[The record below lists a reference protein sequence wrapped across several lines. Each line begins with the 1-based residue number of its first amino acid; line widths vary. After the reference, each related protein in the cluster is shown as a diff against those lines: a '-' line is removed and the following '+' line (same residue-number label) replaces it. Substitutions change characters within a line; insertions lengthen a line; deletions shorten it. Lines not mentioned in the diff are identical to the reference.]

1 MGERAQGAWTPWIQG
16 GASAPRKKEQGRQ
29 LAARHGGGVDHGEER
44 SRAPCCWRGESR
56 EEDGVEGAGEQGR
69 APWLLG
75 APWELG
81 ARLPARWLL
90 RREEEEA
97 GKLWRLEIFEGWECK
112 MTKGKGEGSVF
123 IEKP

>member
-1 MGERAQGAWTPWIQG
+1 MAAGGQESTARWEKKRAAASRHGQESCSPWEG
-16 GASAPRKKEQGRQ
+16 KAP
-29 LAARHGGGVDHGEER
+29 ARHGQKKGGR
-44 SRAPCCWRGESR
+44 K
-56 EEDGVEGAGEQGR
+56 GAGEQGR

-81 ARLPARWLL
+81 ARLPACWLL
-90 RREEEEA
+90 RCEEEEA

-112 MTKGKGEGSVF
+112 TAKGKGEGSVF